1 MKVMP
6 LFLSPKRYFLTFK
19 NITFLRRVPFKNVE
33 KSVIDSKGGIN
44 SIDFKP
50 SKMKLV

>member
-1 MKVMP
+1 MEVMP
-6 LFLSPKRYFLTFK
+6 QYLSPERYFLTLK
-19 NITFLRRVPFKNVE
+19 NITFLRRVPFKKIE
-33 KSVIDSKGGIN
+33 KSVIDRKIGIN